1 VGAAKPVEALVLPD
15 LVVVALAPAPEVAV
29 PVALE
34 NLDSAEVRTDE
45 ARLLALERAELATDS
60 ALLKRE
66 DSAERAEAAKEPV
79 VREAKEEAR
88 LASTLL
94 REA

>member
-1 VGAAKPVEALVLPD
+1 MGAAKPVEALVLPE
-15 LVVVALAPAPEVAV
+15 LVVVAPAPAPEVV

-34 NLDSAEVRTDE
+34 SLDSAEVRTDE

-79 VREAKEEAR
+79 VREAKEEIR
-88 LASTLL
+88 LASTLF